1 MLAVGEAGS
10 AEGTLGVDTTEKKF
24 YDVTASGTFNKDNF
38 RLKSSGIE
46 ATPAGTGRVST
57 LAMSDLQ
64 VEETPMGGGASGM
77 VRRALH
83 VPTQKHIAL
92 KSINVSDKSK
102 CDQVS
107 PPPHA
112 HSTHHRDKLVHQIFS
127 ASGQRGGYNTRAG
140 YERRDFAT
148 CEALSIFTIPR

>member
-1 MLAVGEAGS
+1 MLSVGEAGS
-10 AEGTLGVDTTEKKF
+10 ADGTLGDAPEKKN

-46 ATPAGTGRVST
+46 ATPAGAGRVST

-83 VPTQKHIAL
+83 VPTQKQIAL

-107 PPPHA
+107 R
-112 HSTHHRDKLVHQIFS
+112 HHTP
-127 ASGQRGGYNTRAG
+127 A
-140 YERRDFAT
+140 
-148 CEALSIFTIPR
+148 